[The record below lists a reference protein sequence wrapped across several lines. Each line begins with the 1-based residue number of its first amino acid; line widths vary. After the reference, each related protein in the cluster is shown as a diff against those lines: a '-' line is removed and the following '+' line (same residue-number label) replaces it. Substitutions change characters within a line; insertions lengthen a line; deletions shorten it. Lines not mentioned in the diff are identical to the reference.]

1 MTSPYQLCLAH
12 DSDPTVEELLS
23 VCFRI
28 CVGDFVL
35 PANLKVVM
43 KASEVEVVQLLHVP
57 PVAVNE
63 VVRMFAL

>member
-12 DSDPTVEELLS
+12 DSDPIEELLS

-63 VVRMFAL
+63 VVRIFALY